1 MKLFLSST
9 VSGIF
14 YYNIT
19 NIICLT
25 VSGKKL
31 LSVESEMNTVAVAMA
46 ALPLLNIIAGTFPF
60 FMEKELI
67 QHSASTLLRAV
78 EDFISSKDCDKGCER
93 TVDVVRKIIK
103 L

>member
-1 MKLFLSST
+1 MLCSHI
-9 VSGIF
+9 SGISYF
-14 YYNIT
+14 DIT
-19 NIICLT
+19 TVFFLT
-25 VSGKKL
+25 VAGKKL
-31 LSVESEMNTVAVAMA
+31 LSVESEMSTVAVAMA
-46 ALPLLNIIAGTFPF
+46 ALPLLNIIAGTWPF

-78 EDFISSKDCDKGCER
+78 EDFISSKHCDKGCER